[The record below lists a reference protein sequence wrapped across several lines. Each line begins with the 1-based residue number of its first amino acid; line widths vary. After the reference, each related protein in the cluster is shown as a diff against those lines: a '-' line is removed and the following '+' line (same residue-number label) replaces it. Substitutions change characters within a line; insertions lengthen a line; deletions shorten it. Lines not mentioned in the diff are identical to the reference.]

1 MSVSQSA
8 RRTTLPGSA
17 PPSEAARE
25 RAGSARVRTARR
37 VRGRASERSSE
48 EGGESGSE
56 RGPTDSR
63 ASAGNR

>member
-37 VRGRASERSSE
+37 VRGRANERSSE
-48 EGGESGSE
+48 EGGGIREREGTNRQPSE
-56 RGPTDSR
+56 RR
-63 ASAGNR
+63 E